1 MASSLEYVQFVAD
14 QLSLAGEIRYKK
26 MFGEYG
32 LYCNDQYFAVICDN
46 RFLIKLTQAG
56 KTMLS
61 DGKLELPYEGGSPML
76 LIEDLEDRQFSEISP
91 WPPVQSFLLQ
101 SPRRK
106 RPRRKRKSDTLI
118 PL

>member
-1 MASSLEYVQFVAD
+1 MACSPELIEYLCGQIPPEYAVRA
-14 QLSLAGEIRYKK
+14 KK

-32 LYCNDQYFAVICDN
+32 LYCNDQFFAVICDN

-76 LIEDLEDRQFSEISP
+76 LIEDLEDRQFLRDITLATCAEL
-91 WPPVQSFLLQ
+91 PPA
-101 SPRRK
+101 
-106 RPRRKRKSDTLI
+106 KSKKKKAA
-118 PL
+118 PKA

>member
-1 MASSLEYVQFVAD
+1 MASSLEYVQVVAD
-14 QLSLAGEIRYKK
+14 QLSLAGESRYKK

-32 LYCNDQYFAVICDN
+32 LYCDN

-76 LIEDLEDRQFSEISP
+76 LIEDLEDRQFLRDITLATCAEL
-91 WPPVQSFLLQ
+91 PPA
-101 SPRRK
+101 
-106 RPRRKRKSDTLI
+106 KSKKKKAA
-118 PL
+118 PKA